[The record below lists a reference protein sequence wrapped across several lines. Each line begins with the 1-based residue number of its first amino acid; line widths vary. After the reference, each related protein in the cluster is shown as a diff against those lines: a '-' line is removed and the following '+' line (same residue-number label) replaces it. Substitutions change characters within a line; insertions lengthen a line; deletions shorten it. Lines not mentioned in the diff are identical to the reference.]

1 MNRILTSTEKLIK
14 ELNEKGGI
22 SSILSN
28 YCKIPNF
35 SMEESSLILLKYGW
49 YIPGK
54 FQAKKIAEL
63 TELIKSK
70 KIDKAENILTSFF
83 NKNINEI
90 EKDLIIKHFDRSEI
104 IKEAFNSHKKKMY
117 YSSTILLLS
126 QADGIT
132 ESKMFIGRKKF
143 AEKIDSIKNPDFI
156 NILGKESPL
165 NVDTRKDEN
174 PEFFSDLNR
183 HAVMHGL
190 SNNYG
195 SERNSLKALSLLCFV
210 SDYYNRYN

>member
-1 MNRILTSTEKLIK
+1 MNQTQTSIGKLIK

-22 SSILSN
+22 SSILLK
-28 YCKIPNF
+28 YMKIPNF

-49 YIPGK
+49 YIPGN
-54 FQAKKIAEL
+54 FQIKKIAEL
-63 TELIKSK
+63 TELIKSN
-70 KIDKAENILTSFF
+70 KIEEAENILTDLF
-83 NKNINEI
+83 NNNLKEI
-90 EKDLIIKHFDRSEI
+90 EKKLIDKHLDRSEI
-104 IKEAFNSHKKKMY
+104 IKEAFNSHKKKMN
-117 YSSTILLLS
+117 YSSTILFLS

-132 ESKMFIGRKKF
+132 ESKMFIARKKF
-143 AEKIDSIKNPDFI
+143 EKNIDPIKNPEFI

-165 NVDTRKDEN
+165 NVDTRKDKN
-174 PEFFSDLNR
+174 SEFFSDLNR

-210 SDYYNRYN
+210 SDYYNRYE